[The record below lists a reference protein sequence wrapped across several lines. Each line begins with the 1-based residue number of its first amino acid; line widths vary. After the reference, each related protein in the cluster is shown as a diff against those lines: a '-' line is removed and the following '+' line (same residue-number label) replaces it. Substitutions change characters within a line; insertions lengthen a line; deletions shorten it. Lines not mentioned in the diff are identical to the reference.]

1 MPKSL
6 KSTHGWHCQGVF
18 FTSWG
23 LWKSYK
29 TPCTLSGLDPDQG
42 ASHEVD
48 FRDTSVGDTNQTLVP
63 LLSWRV
69 TNSPILLINPC
80 GVASIYIFLILFS
93 TCFVTPGRIEPHDWE
108 PFCINFGSLASAKNH
123 SEIGG
128 QKNISSSSTGIRAGK
143 LPAVEKRWF
152 PRGGAR
158 RVFDFSQANVDF
170 EDPEGYYE
178 LEGWLG
184 TVDGKGAVVGW

>member
-48 FRDTSVGDTNQTLVP
+48 FRDTSVGDTNEKLVP

-108 PFCINFGSLASAKNH
+108 PFCIIFGSLASAKNH

-128 QKNISSSSTGIRAGK
+128 QKHLIFIHGKVPENFPRWKSGGFHAAVPGVSST
-143 LPAVEKRWF
+143 F
-152 PRGGAR
+152 PKPLSTSRILK
-158 RVFDFSQANVDF
+158 DTMNSKVDW
-170 EDPEGYYE
+170 ERLMGRS
-178 LEGWLG
+178 L
-184 TVDGKGAVVGW
+184 VGW